1 MAEELIPPGSAED
14 ELVLQAML
22 YASGELDAEQAAAF
36 EVLLTED
43 QAARDALCKAVE
55 LTQSLPGQESAPDP
69 AYRSRV
75 RHRLRQRRRHRQ
87 GLQNQD
93 GSFTQHPAFWSV
105 FGAAIAVLLM
115 VLISFIVAHIST
127 TPPTAPSSQPQPG
140 GQRSS
145 IDEQAGK
152 LAEQLSKASATER
165 TALQKQLMDL
175 AQKKVQGEA
184 DKLVKDQFNAWIE
197 KATPPKN

>member
-1 MAEELIPPGSAED
+1 MAEELVPPGSAED

-55 LTQSLPGQESAPDP
+55 LTQSMPGQESAPDP

-75 RHRLRQRRRHRQ
+75 RHRLRQRRRHRR
-87 GLQNQD
+87 GLQDQD

-105 FGAAIAVLLM
+105 LGAAVAVLLM
-115 VLISFIVAHIST
+115 VLISFIVAHISSS
-127 TPPTAPSSQPQPG
+127 PPTAPQSNPQQPASQ
-140 GQRSS
+140 SNS
-145 IDEQAGK
+145 VD
-152 LAEQLSKASATER
+152 R
-165 TALQKQLMDL
+165 T
-175 AQKKVQGEA
+175 
-184 DKLVKDQFNAWIE
+184 
-197 KATPPKN
+197 P